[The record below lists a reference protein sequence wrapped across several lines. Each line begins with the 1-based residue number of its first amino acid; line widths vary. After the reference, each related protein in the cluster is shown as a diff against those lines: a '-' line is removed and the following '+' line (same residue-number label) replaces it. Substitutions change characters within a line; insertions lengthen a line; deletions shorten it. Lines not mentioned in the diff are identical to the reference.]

1 MSGVAP
7 QFDEQPKRSND
18 FFIFLFFFKFNEIP
32 KQNSEVNSVRDR
44 QTCMSIGCRFSEN
57 KPYNEYF
64 FKDFPVKRIFCQG
77 D

>member
-18 FFIFLFFFKFNEIP
+18 FFIFLFYFKFNEIP

-44 QTCMSIGCRFSEN
+44 
-57 KPYNEYF
+57 
-64 FKDFPVKRIFCQG
+64 
-77 D
+77 